1 MEENLDFN
9 SLFTEEEWEL
19 LCDRCGICCLYK
31 IEDYDTGE
39 YLFTRIACPF
49 LDTENGNCKTYLD
62 RFDKMPTC
70 ARIAPTALEAAR
82 LWMPKHCAYR
92 CLFEQ
97 RPLPSWHPLFRE
109 RNKPVIMELLT
120 KISSV
125 TNPDNT
131 IPIITENE
139 IHILRMNAKQ
149 VNSKKKLDRQLIDN
163 VITEFE
169 I

>member
-1 MEENLDFN
+1 MEKNMNFS

-19 LCDRCGICCLYK
+19 LCDHCGICCLYK

-49 LDTENGNCKTYLD
+49 LNTESGNCRTYLN

-70 ARIAPTALEAAR
+70 ARIAPTALETAR

-92 CLFEQ
+92 CLFEH
-97 RPLPSWHPLFRE
+97 RSLPPWHPLFE
-109 RNKPVIMELLT
+109 QKDKPEVSKLLS

-125 TNPDNT
+125 TDLRNS
-131 IPIITENE
+131 IPMIKEDQ
-139 IHILRMNAKQ
+139 IHTLRKNAKQ
-149 VNSKKKLDRQLIDN
+149 VNPKKKIEKQLIDN
-163 VITEFE
+163 VITEIE